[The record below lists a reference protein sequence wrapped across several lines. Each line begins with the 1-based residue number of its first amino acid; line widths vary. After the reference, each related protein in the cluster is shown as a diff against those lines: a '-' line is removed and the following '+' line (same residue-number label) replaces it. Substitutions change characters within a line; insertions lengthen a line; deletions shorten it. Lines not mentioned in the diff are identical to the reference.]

1 MAAVVLSYDC
11 AGNAGAVYCC
21 DAHIVYIYA
30 VMPTVLPPAVLTVLQ
45 ERARIDWRRG
55 LSVTANW
62 AGRLMG

>member
-21 DAHIVYIYA
+21 DAHIPA
-30 VMPTVLPPAVLTVLQ
+30 AVLPPAVLTVLQ

-62 AGRLMG
+62 AGSLMG